1 MKRIIQVY
9 VCLELETSDTE
20 KLSYILQSI
29 EDAVSNGLRQNENI
43 FQKIIKS
50 EVVKVEKYIEEND

>member
-1 MKRIIQVY
+1 MKRILQVY

-43 FQKIIKS
+43 FQKIIGS